1 MPRGMSPVR
10 SKNQEVNPIREA
22 LFMKKNE
29 TNQTTLHPRKTSSL
43 SGYKGLIVAMLEI
56 MMKDLTVPDS
66 EIKVSLHDNRKVRE
80 QKKKKKFYKRSA
92 YRFVRSEWFEDLCWY
107 IGVNPDPI
115 RWYAIK
121 RYNES
126 KKK

>member
-1 MPRGMSPVR
+1 ME
-10 SKNQEVNPIREA
+10 KNRDNP
-22 LFMKKNE
+22 N
-29 TNQTTLHPRKTSSL
+29 NTLPQDYLQSYYEEL
-43 SGYKGLIVAMLEI
+43 VIAMLELT
-56 MMKDLTVPDS
+56 MKDLIIPDS
-66 EIKVSLHDNRKVRE
+66 EIEESLYDSIKVRE

-92 YRFVRSEWFEDLCWY
+92 YCFVRSEWFEDLCWF

-115 RWYAIK
+115 RRYAIE